1 MVLHVFKW
9 NIQPDKTE
17 AYLKFAQRAVP
28 GTVSVPGVV
37 EFRAYRP
44 VTGAS
49 AVALTYEFADLS
61 AWAAWYDD
69 ARIKQ
74 IVEELQTVA
83 TDISTELWGP
93 SPIVPQPIRP
103 GG

>member
-1 MVLHVFKW
+1 MVLCVFKW
-9 NIQPDKTE
+9 NIHPDKTE
-17 AYLKFAQRAVP
+17 AYLNFAQRAVP

-49 AVALTYEFADLS
+49 AVVLTYEFADLN
-61 AWAAWYDD
+61 AWSAWYDD
-69 ARIKQ
+69 ARIQQ
-74 IVEELQTVA
+74 IIEELRTVA
-83 TDISTELWGP
+83 TDVTTELWGP
-93 SPIVPQPIRP
+93 SPVVPRPIRP